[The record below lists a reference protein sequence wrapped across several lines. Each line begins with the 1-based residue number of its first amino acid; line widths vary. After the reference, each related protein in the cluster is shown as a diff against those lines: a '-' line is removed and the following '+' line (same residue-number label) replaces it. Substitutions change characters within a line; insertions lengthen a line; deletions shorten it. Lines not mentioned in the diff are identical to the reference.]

1 MSTAPSPAPAAPLPE
16 HQQFKLPEITIAAP
30 LCFPTPLR
38 ADVPGFQ
45 DLMLFPG
52 DAEVFLL
59 PQPPATGRCFALR
72 FKTSN
77 GIHFF
82 WIQDPKDEEDEA
94 KMKNMNKEL
103 GNEPAPDSSAGDV
116 PTGDGECL
124 ALPSYRLSQKSL

>member
-1 MSTAPSPAPAAPLPE
+1 MLM
-16 HQQFKLPEITIAAP
+16 
-30 LCFPTPLR
+30 PTWLH
-38 ADVPGFQ
+38 Q

-52 DAEVFLL
+52 DAEAFML

-82 WIQDPKDEEDEA
+82 WIQDPKAEDDAE

-103 GNEPAPDSSAGDV
+103 GNEPAPAVATSSTEEV
-116 PTGDGECL
+116 PAGDGEYCVV
-124 ALPSYRLSQKSL
+124 PCVSQKET